1 MMGSS
6 STWSPRILRLSYQL
20 ASVYGFIDS
29 FNWILDPLLETII
42 PSQTVWSCSCSHI
55 PRKKK
60 LTDWDPSACSLWCH
74 GEEMSGGTVPVLCIQ
89 RAERPSSG
97 MPWIRVA
104 PRSFFGVAKS
114 CYKTMCL
121 WGARGYL
128 FGPNQWLGHLKP
140 SFFGGLS
147 DSKRRGFPWWY
158 NWYNLLKPRFAALCR
173 MICWMLTVCHHSI
186 PAVLLKKGWDML
198 HNNVPLSKSFFFKL

>member
-1 MMGSS
+1 MNGLHLNELEILQLSGAGFFLEAMPIPFIMLQLWLWRGNLTMMGSS

-55 PRKKK
+55 PRKKQ

-114 CYKTMCL
+114 WYKTMCL
-121 WGARGYL
+121 CGARGTCL
-128 FGPNQWLGHLKP
+128 DPTNGWVIWNHPFM
-140 SFFGGLS
+140 GG
-147 DSKRRGFPWWY
+147 WV
-158 NWYNLLKPRFAALCR
+158 
-173 MICWMLTVCHHSI
+173 TQ
-186 PAVLLKKGWDML
+186 KGEVSHGDTTDTT
-198 HNNVPLSKSFFFKL
+198 F